1 MENSIKQ
8 PLSSTKEKV
17 TLYLLGIDKKWV
29 RGVNNQWVEDIE
41 KEMPEKAQESL
52 VDEEMQ
58 EVMKKTKKWWQFW
71 KRK

>member
-8 PLSSTKEKV
+8 PLTSTKEKV

-29 RGVNNQWVEDIE
+29 RGGNNQWVEDIE
-41 KEMPEKAQESL
+41 KEVPEKAHESIH
-52 VDEEMQ
+52 EEMQ
-58 EVMKKTKKWWQFW
+58 EEVKKTRKWWQFW